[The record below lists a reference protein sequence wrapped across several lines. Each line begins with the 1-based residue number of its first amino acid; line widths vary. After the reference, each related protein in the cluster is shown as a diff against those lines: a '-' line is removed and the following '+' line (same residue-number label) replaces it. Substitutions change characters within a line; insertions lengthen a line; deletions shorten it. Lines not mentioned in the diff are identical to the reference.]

1 MEDEEA
7 LETSALV
14 CKLPDVVED
23 KVNDLLADGAAIT
36 DVVVGGV
43 LLAGDALLGVGE
55 LPVGQPHHLPSFPL

>member
-43 LLAGDALLGVGE
+43 LLAGDALLGVE
-55 LPVGQPHHLPSFPL
+55 S